1 VSAHQGTF
9 AALRANLTTPRLKA
23 WAGTDRLPRLATRRA
38 ALAAQ
43 PLTRASA
50 PFALLVAGADVRAD
64 WLADCAE
71 LVELGLVTIDG
82 ELARATLCV
91 LPVRHALVVCDPPED
106 VSRDAVCWPD
116 DSSEHL
122 ASALV
127 PNGGAHW
134 LDLGCGSAYAQLSRP
149 NLVREITGVDL
160 NPRAVRYARLG
171 AELSGISY
179 FTAQQGDLAV
189 PDPLACRCSLVTCNA
204 PIPSVAAPLW
214 RATADA
220 TFFPRM
226 LAATRAA
233 LAPGGLAVFHA
244 AREALVPLLAE
255 LPGERVVVTYT
266 PPAHEPAF
274 CVAWWRP
281 DAPTRLANF
290 ARALTAERPH
300 VDAQDYV
307 LASSAA
313 WGSSL
318 QPS

>member
-1 VSAHQGTF
+1 M
-9 AALRANLTTPRLKA
+9 
-23 WAGTDRLPRLATRRA
+23 
-38 ALAAQ
+38 
-43 PLTRASA
+43 
-50 PFALLVAGADVRAD
+50 
-64 WLADCAE
+64 
-71 LVELGLVTIDG
+71 LVELDVITIADG
-82 ELARATLCV
+82 LARATACV
-91 LPVRHALVVCDPPED
+91 LPLARALIVCDAPELTTD
-106 VSRDAVCWPD
+106 NAVCWPD

-122 ASALV
+122 ARAI
-127 PNGGAHW
+127 PPGRCARW
-134 LDLGCGSAYAQLSRP
+134 LDLCCGSAYAPLARP
-149 NLVREITGVDL
+149 ELADEILGVDL
-160 NPRAVRYARLG
+160 NPRAVQYAQLG
-171 AELSGISY
+171 AELSGIAHVI
-179 FTAQQGDLAV
+179 AQQGDLAV
-189 PDPLACRCSLVTCNA
+189 PAGRFELVTCNA
-204 PIPSVAAPLW
+204 PIRGSASGRGPRPEVRAPLW
-214 RATADA
+214 RATHDA

-266 PPAHEPAF
+266 PAAHDPAF

-281 DAPTRLANF
+281 DAPTRLANI

-313 WGSSL
+313 WGSSP